1 MRYAHTDA
9 PHTWRDYD
17 AVAAAAA
24 ERDDVDGLGIVFTGT
39 VDDDG
44 TQAVGIDIDECID
57 AYDACTADA
66 AAIVNRA
73 ATLTERSW
81 SGRGLHIYLRIVGG
95 MHIVDAAGRT
105 VGRMR
110 AAEAGRPTFGK
121 TPAVEMMVYSS
132 YFAVTATPWGPP
144 RPVRT
149 VTVDVLRNDILRDYP
164 ALAARIRP
172 GPSPDAPTA
181 RSGLP
186 RAVRRIMRDTTG
198 RYPSR
203 SEREYAVL
211 AAMVNARWAD
221 DRIIGAVTSTSGMFG
236 DALRT
241 ADRIRRGE
249 ITPAQGAA
257 YVRTAIVKLRAAGD
271 RPDVVTLRTDAARL
285 ADAVDAIAPGE
296 LTTRRA
302 HETDRAVLRAVLA
315 RMIAAAAPD
324 VAVAIRDIVLH
335 VGAGI
340 AMRTAANGLKRL
352 TAAGWLARTSTGTV
366 TQAATYGLGDRAR
379 DTLARSGADTNGHD
393 ADTKCTLTHP
403 ALCVSV
409 HFVSK
414 PVTDGRPLTDDD
426 AAAPFVAA
434 LAAHRAIRPAAVAW
448 RTMVGAMLTPADLAD
463 VLGVHLR
470 TARRHIE
477 RLRAYG
483 LVVTDGTAYTST
495 MRADVVE
502 TAAERLGIA
511 AKRDAVAARIA
522 AERDGIRRTINRR
535 DRRDRERA
543 GRMLRARLGIGADA
557 AHAPAHAPQA
567 VQAAPDAHTAPQA
580 VDDAQRAVQAAPDA
594 PVSMTTDGVTLAAP
608 VHGLAAITSTTAPD
622 DITHTVTALRTA
634 PPAAVSLADVDVDA
648 GALFGQAATITP
660 PAAHR
665 QYTP

>member
-1 MRYAHTDA
+1 MRYARTDA

-24 ERDDVDGLGIVFTGT
+24 ERDDIDGLGIVFTGT

-44 TQAVGIDIDECID
+44 TQAVGIDIDACID

-73 ATLTERSW
+73 ATLTERSQ
-81 SGRGLHIYLRIVGG
+81 SGRGLHLLLRVVGG
-95 MHIVDAAGRT
+95 MHIVDAADRT

-110 AAEAGRPTFGK
+110 AAGAGRPTFGAK

-132 YFAVTATPWGPP
+132 YFAVTATPWGEV

-149 VTVDVLRNDILRDYP
+149 VTVDVLRDDILRDYP

-186 RAVRRIMRDTTG
+186 RAVRRILRDTTG

-241 ADRIRRGE
+241 PDRIRRGE

-257 YVRTAIVKLRAAGD
+257 YVRTALRKLRAAGD

-296 LTTRRA
+296 LTTKRA

-315 RMIAAAAPD
+315 RMIAAAAPF
-324 VAVAIRDIVLH
+324 VAVAIRDIEMH

-340 AMRTAANGLKRL
+340 GRQTCANGLKRL
-352 TAAGWLARTSTGTV
+352 TAAGWLTRTSTGTV

-379 DTLARSGADTNGHD
+379 DTLARSGAVTG
-393 ADTKCTLTHP
+393 ADTKWTLPPT

-409 HFVSK
+409 HFVSDG
-414 PVTDGRPLTDDD
+414 VRNDGRPLTDDD

-477 RLRAYG
+477 RLRVYG

-495 MRADVVE
+495 MRADAVE
-502 TAAERLGIA
+502 RAAERLGIA
-511 AKRDAVAARIA
+511 AKRDAAAARIA

-535 DRRDRERA
+535 DRIDRDRA
-543 GRMLRARLGIGADA
+543 IRMTRARLA
-557 AHAPAHAPQA
+557 ARHAPAHAPQA

-594 PVSMTTDGVTLAAP
+594 PDAHTAPVSMTTDGVTLAAP
-608 VHGLAAITSTTAPD
+608 VHGLAAVASTTAPD

-634 PPAAVSLADVDVDA
+634 PPAAVSGADVDVDA
-648 GALFGQAATITP
+648 GAGALFGHAA
-660 PAAHR
+660 AR
-665 QYTP
+665 